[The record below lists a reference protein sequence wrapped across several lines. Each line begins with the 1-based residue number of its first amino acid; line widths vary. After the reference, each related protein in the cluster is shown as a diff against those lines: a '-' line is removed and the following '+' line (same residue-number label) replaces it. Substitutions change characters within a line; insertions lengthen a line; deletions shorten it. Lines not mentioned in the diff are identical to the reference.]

1 MDTVVQEFRLQS
13 LHKSARNKGVRGST
27 PRASTC
33 YIIVYKHLSTS
44 VREDMGGFNFK
55 FNMTDNDKK
64 LIEEAL
70 ALGPFSFDEAFK
82 LAEKADT
89 PEARQRLENIGKS
102 LHHRSE
108 AIVGME

>member
-1 MDTVVQEFRLQS
+1 MSHLV
-13 LHKSARNKGVRGST
+13 
-27 PRASTC
+27 
-33 YIIVYKHLSTS
+33 KHHC
-44 VREDMGGFNFK
+44 RKIGY
-55 FNMTDNDKK
+55 
-64 LIEEAL
+64 
-70 ALGPFSFDEAFK
+70 K